1 MRSLERVSRAIRLG
15 IQPSNFFA
23 LQQLLILLLCDDL
36 RPLLR
41 QRPRLLVKA
50 LGQHRQLN
58 WTANQRIKGL
68 VRHFQIFRDSPLV
81 KHVRTIEKKG
91 LILYESLGQKTLLV
105 QSRYST
111 DYLDCDQEGELEIRW
126 IANNRIVWVMA
137 FFLDRDPVTGS
148 NEIHLTRNQGTNDTL
163 KILRDVRKEI
173 ENLDF
178 FRVAFSALVGVAKA
192 CKATKINVVNPAFQ
206 CTLGNLNTAQLA
218 NSQFGTR
225 QYQEVFI
232 TALQLEDKPTE
243 AFSQLSIQLP
253 LAWTKKETSPKKW
266 RGRYLRSRKLLSH
279 IEDSSKLACGG
290 G

>member
-23 LQQLLILLLCDDL
+23 LQQLFVLLLCRDL

-68 VRHFQIFRDSPLV
+68 VRHFQIFRDSPLA

-91 LILYESLGQKTLLV
+91 LVIYESLGQKTLLV

-126 IANNRIVWVMA
+126 IANNKIVWVMV
-137 FFLDRDPVTGS
+137 FFLDCDPVTGS
-148 NEIHLTRNQGTNDTL
+148 NEIHLTRNQGTNNTL
-163 KILRDVRKEI
+163 KTLRDVRRKI

-178 FRVAFSALVGVAKA
+178 FRVAFSALLGVAKA
-192 CKATKINVVNPAFQ
+192 CNATKIVVINPAFQ

-218 NSQFGTR
+218 GSQFGTR
-225 QYQEVFI
+225 QYREVFI
-232 TALQLEDKPTE
+232 TALQLEDKPSE
-243 AFSQLSIQLP
+243 AFSNSAFSYLLHG
-253 LAWTKKETSPKKW
+253 LKK
-266 RGRYLRSRKLLSH
+266 KLLQRNGG
-279 IEDSSKLACGG
+279 LATLGLENCLAILKTPQI
-290 G
+290 